1 VSFWQDFTATG
12 AIPDE
17 RLEDMETQAAM
28 FLRSGGGLT
37 MDDWASLNPEGR
49 AAFLSAGGKL
59 DAERCALT
67 GFAGQSV
74 DNFLA
79 VYGSVDGGQ
88 LRAEMGLSCMADR
101 IADRISG
108 GLPVREAP

>member
-1 VSFWQDFTATG
+1 MSFWKDFTA
-12 AIPDE
+12 ARSVPDE

-28 FLRSGGGLT
+28 FLRAGGSLT
-37 MDDWASLNPEGR
+37 MDDWSSMNAEGR

-67 GFAGQSV
+67 GFAAQSV
-74 DNFLA
+74 ENFLS
-79 VYGSVDGGQ
+79 VYGGVDGGQ
-88 LRAEMGLSCMADR
+88 LRAEMGLSVMAQR

-108 GLPVREAP
+108 GLPVRDPQ

>member
-1 VSFWQDFTATG
+1 MSFWRDFTATRPV
-12 AIPDE
+12 PDE

-28 FLRSGGGLT
+28 FLRAGGSLT

-67 GFAGQSV
+67 GFASQSV
-74 DNFLA
+74 ENFLS

-88 LRAEMGLSCMADR
+88 LRAEMGLSAMADR
-101 IADRISG
+101 IADRITG
-108 GLPVREAP
+108 GLPSREAR